1 MYIGTF
7 TIGSD
12 ITAGKLAVQRIR
24 ESEEKISLVFKNF
37 HANFKVRAGGD
48 VFFCMDGNKIDRLVR
63 RTIQSGMRENKELK
77 IIAKVPSVSG
87 KIIAEFKKTLSLKVK

>member
-48 VFFCMDGNKIDRLVR
+48 VFFAWTEIK
-63 RTIQSGMRENKELK
+63 
-77 IIAKVPSVSG
+77 
-87 KIIAEFKKTLSLKVK
+87 